1 MVIDAQ
7 GLRRVYPMGQTECV
21 ALQTV
26 DLQIAAGEL
35 VAIMGPSGS
44 GKSTLMHILG
54 CLDRPTTGR
63 YLLDGVEV
71 QTLDDRERSRL
82 RNHKVGFVFQNF
94 NLIPELNV
102 VENTELPL
110 VYAGVE
116 RDERRAR
123 AVDVLEAVGLGE
135 RLHHV
140 PNELSGG
147 ERQRVAVARALVN
160 HPPLL
165 LADEPTGNLDSTT
178 GRAILEL
185 FANLHKRNTTA
196 VIVTHDPEVAR
207 WSQRVVHMRDGRIES
222 DAPSRRRRASTPRR
236 GEWRQAERGARVS
249 EWREEP

>member
-7 GLRRVYPMGQTECV
+7 GLSRVYAMGQTACV

-71 QTLDDRERSRL
+71 QTLDDQERSRL

-102 VENTELPL
+102 LENVELPL
-110 VYAGVE
+110 VYAGVQ

-123 AVDVLEAVGLGE
+123 GVELLEAVGLSA
-135 RLHHV
+135 RLQHL

-147 ERQRVAVARALVN
+147 ERQRVAVARALVLD
-160 HPPLL
+160 PPLL
-165 LADEPTGNLDSTT
+165 LADEPTGNLDSAT
-178 GRAILEL
+178 GQAILRL
-185 FANLHKRNTTA
+185 FADLHERNTTA

-207 WSQRVVHMRDGRIES
+207 WSQRVVMMRDGRVES
-222 DAPSRRRRASTPRR
+222 DAPSHRKRRAPPGSTRR
-236 GEWRQAERGARVS
+236 HPAPTS